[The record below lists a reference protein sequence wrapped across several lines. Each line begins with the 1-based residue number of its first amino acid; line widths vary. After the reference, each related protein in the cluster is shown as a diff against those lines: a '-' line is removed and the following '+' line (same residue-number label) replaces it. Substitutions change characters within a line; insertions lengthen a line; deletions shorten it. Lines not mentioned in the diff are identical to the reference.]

1 MKIIIDG
8 DACPSINKI
17 ELLAKSYNIDV
28 DIVTDTSH
36 IIDSQYSNVIIV
48 DKGNQSVDIFIASNS
63 KENDIVVTQDYGLA
77 VMCLGK
83 KAKIINPKGIIYD
96 ESNIDRL
103 LLNRH
108 INQKLRKM
116 GTHVKGQK
124 KRNIIDEE
132 NLIKNL
138 EHLIKE
144 TI

>member
-17 ELLAKSYNIDV
+17 ENLAKTHNINI

-36 IIDSQYSNVIIV
+36 IIDSEYSRVIIC
-48 DKGNQSVDIFIASNS
+48 DKGNQSVDIFVASNCKS
-63 KENDIVVTQDYGLA
+63 NDIVVTQDYGLA

-83 KAKIINPKGIIYD
+83 KAKVINPKGMIYD
-96 ESNIDRL
+96 ENNIDGL

-108 INQKLRKM
+108 INQKLRKI
-116 GTHVKGQK
+116 GTHVKGPK
-124 KRNIIDEE
+124 KRSIQDEE
-132 NLIKNL
+132 KLIKNL
-138 EHLIKE
+138 ERLIKE